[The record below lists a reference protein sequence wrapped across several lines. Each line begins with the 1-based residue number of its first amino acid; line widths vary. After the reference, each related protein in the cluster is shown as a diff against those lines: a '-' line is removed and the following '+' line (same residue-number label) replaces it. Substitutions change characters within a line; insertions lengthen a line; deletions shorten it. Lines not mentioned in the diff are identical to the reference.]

1 MAEKKVQAKNP
12 SGGLKKRQQ
21 IENAGRSMFIWVAIA
36 SVAVSICIVTAQF
49 LFQKWTYNNRVLDAK
64 YKAAEQLKKNITNAK
79 QLQDAV
85 NALVSNDDL
94 ASVKTNTDDPN
105 TQSVLDALPSRFDS
119 TALATSFQQVILKH
133 SGVTVE
139 GISVPSDQDPSA
151 SANAGATGGAPT
163 TANPTSTKTPGTAT
177 TPQEMRF
184 TLTVSG
190 SYDKIRNMFLDL
202 ERTIR
207 PMKLTAVDLSGD
219 DANMTATIGG
229 VTYYQPSKSAN
240 IKQEVVK

>member
-1 MAEKKVQAKNP
+1 MADKKVQAKNP
-12 SGGLKKRQQ
+12 TGGLKKRQQ
-21 IENAGRSMFIWVAIA
+21 IENASRSMFIWVAIA
-36 SVAVSICIVTAQF
+36 SVAVSICIVSAQF
-49 LFQKWTYNNRVLDAK
+49 LFQKWTYNNHVLDAK
-64 YKAAEQLKKNITNAK
+64 YKAAEQLKKNITSAK

-94 ASVKTNTDDPN
+94 ASVKKNTDDSN

-119 TALATSFQQVILKH
+119 TALATSFQQAILSH
-133 SGVTVE
+133 SGVTIE

-151 SANAGATGGAPT
+151 GTTGAAAIANSTG
-163 TANPTSTKTPGTAT
+163 KTPVNTSAA

-190 SYDKIRNMFLDL
+190 SYDKIRSMLLDL

-207 PMKLTAVDLSGD
+207 PMKLTAIDLSGD

-229 VTYYQPSKSAN
+229 MTYYQPSKSAN

>member
-1 MAEKKVQAKNP
+1 MAEKKVVAKNP

-21 IENAGRSMFIWVAIA
+21 IENAGRSMFVWVAVA

-64 YKAAEQLKKNITNAK
+64 YKAADQLKKNITSAK

-105 TQSVLDALPSRFDS
+105 TKSVLDALPSRFDS
-119 TALATSFQQVILKH
+119 TALATSFQQAILSH

-151 SANAGATGGAPT
+151 GT
-163 TANPTSTKTPGTAT
+163 TATNAASGAGNAPKNTSAS

-190 SYDKIRNMFLDL
+190 SYDKIRNMLLDL

-207 PMKLTAVDLSGD
+207 PMKLTAIDLGGD
-219 DANMTATIGG
+219 DANMTATVAGM
-229 VTYYQPSKSAN
+229 TYYQPSKSAN

>member
-1 MAEKKVQAKNP
+1 MAEKKVVPKNP

-64 YKAAEQLKKNITNAK
+64 YKAADQLKKNITSAK

-94 ASVKTNTDDPN
+94 ASVKKSTDDSN

-119 TALATSFQQVILKH
+119 TALATSFQQAILSH
-133 SGVTVE
+133 SGVTIE
-139 GISVPSDQDPSA
+139 GISVPSDQDPSV
-151 SANAGATGGAPT
+151 STANAASGAGNAPT
-163 TANPTSTKTPGTAT
+163 NTTAS

-190 SYDKIRNMFLDL
+190 GYDKIRGMLLDL

-207 PMKLTAVDLSGD
+207 PMKLTAIDLSGD
-219 DANMTATIGG
+219 DANMTATVAGL
-229 VTYYQPSKSAN
+229 TYYQPSKSAN